1 MTMSTKL
8 YSFFCRGVVLA
19 LFFSAIA
26 GPAFAQKTADAIRT
40 MLEQRDRDIKTLV
53 GTDDKLSAD
62 VKEKL
67 RDEINDVIDFRAMG
81 REALGRQWDR
91 LSEEQ
96 QEDFVDKF
104 SQVVRAQSLANL
116 DVYRAKVTYDE
127 ITVGDST
134 AHVVTTT
141 TYKDT
146 PTKVEYD
153 LRYNGTDWVATDIIL
168 NEVSTV
174 GGYSRSFQ
182 SLIRK
187 KGFDEL
193 MTKLNERIEEAE
205 SNVS

>member
-8 YSFFCRGVVLA
+8 YSFFCRSLLLA
-19 LFFSAIA
+19 AFFTTVS
-26 GPAFAQKTADAIRT
+26 GPVFAQKTADAIRT
-40 MLEQRDRDIKTLV
+40 MLEQRDRDIKALV
-53 GTDDKLSAD
+53 GTGEKLSTD

-67 RDEINDVIDFRAMG
+67 RNEINDVIDFRAMG

-91 LSEEQ
+91 LSEQ
-96 QEDFVDKF
+96 QQMDFVDKF

-116 DVYRAKVTYDE
+116 DVYRAKVTYDD
-127 ITVGDST
+127 ITVADST

-153 LRYNGTDWVATDIIL
+153 LRYNGKTWVATDIIL

-205 SNVS
+205 KNVS